1 MTEKERILDQIEK
14 IEIRLNNSNFI
25 QKANQDIISTERK
38 KLIDFRQK
46 LDLLSRQSKE
56 EIIIEI
62 KKELHSISQKIM
74 AQHNRIDEIYF
85 EFGLQPLDLPNII
98 RSEN

>member
-14 IEIRLNNSNFI
+14 IETRLNNSNFI
-25 QKANQDIISTERK
+25 QKANQNIISTEKK

-46 LDLLSRQSKE
+46 LELLSRQSKE

-74 AQHNRIDEIYF
+74 AQHNRIDKIYF